1 MRVIT
6 PDIES
11 STSTLST
18 AADEFG
24 RIEARGIDYIP
35 PGERHGNPRG
45 LFFVWAS
52 ANVNFLYV
60 VLGGLLI
67 LFGLSLWQALAVIV
81 IGNLFWAAIGLLAIT
96 GPVSGSPSGV
106 INRSM
111 FGVVGNRLNM
121 ALLNWPIFI
130 AYEAVN
136 LALGALAGF
145 ALADQL
151 GFAANPPVKIAIVA
165 VTAAITVTISVF
177 GHATIVRMSGLFT
190 VALTIVM
197 VMLGVCVLNH
207 ADWGYVPPVEIAPA
221 GWAVVATMT
230 AGVTV
235 IAAAPLS
242 WGISADYARY
252 LPADTSRLQVATW
265 TALGG
270 FVPAVLL
277 GAVGVLAGTVI
288 DMTDP
293 QTALAEIL
301 PSWAYSAFLLFVVLG
316 CMTNNILTMYS
327 SGLCLQAI
335 GVPLRRA
342 VTVLIDGLLGVSL
355 ALYALFVTNF
365 TDALSTTLELT
376 VVLLGPAIAVYSA
389 DILLRRNRYDG
400 AELNDVLPAGPFWF
414 SRGWNIAGFSAI
426 GAGAFTAALCV
437 NTTPYQGPISAALDG
452 ADLSALVG
460 PLVAVAVYVAMTRLL
475 YPGHIV
481 RGDVA
486 A

>member
-1 MRVIT
+1 M
-6 PDIES
+6 
-11 STSTLST
+11 STTEILPPTSG

-35 PGERHGNPRG
+35 PDERHGDPRG
-45 LFFVWAS
+45 LFLVWAS

-67 LFGLSLWQALAVIV
+67 LFGLSVWQALAVV
-81 IGNLFWAAIGLLAIT
+81 VVGNLFWAAIGFLATT

-121 ALLNWPIFI
+121 ALFNWPLFI

-145 ALADQL
+145 ALANQL
-151 GFAANPPVKIAIVA
+151 GVATNGPVQILIVA
-165 VTAAITVTISVF
+165 VTAAITVTISVY
-177 GHATIVRMSGLFT
+177 GHATIVRMSGVFT
-190 VALTIVM
+190 AVLAVVM
-197 VMLGVCVLNH
+197 VVLGTYVLIH
-207 ADWGYVPPVEIAPA
+207 ADWSYVPPVDFAPT
-221 GWAVVATMT
+221 GWAVWATMS

-252 LPADTSRLQVATW
+252 LPADTSRLRVAAW

-277 GAVGVLAGTVI
+277 GASGVLAGTVI

-301 PSWAYSAFLLFVVLG
+301 PPWIYPVFLLFVVLG

-335 GVPLRRA
+335 GIPLRRA
-342 VTVLIDGLLGVSL
+342 VTVLIDGLLGVAL

-376 VVLLGPAIAVYSA
+376 VALLGPAIAIYVT
-389 DILLRRNRYDG
+389 DIILRRNRYDG
-400 AELNDVLPAGPFWF
+400 MQLNDMSTDSPYWF
-414 SRGWNIAGFSAI
+414 TRGWNIAGFSAI
-426 GAGAFTAALCV
+426 GAGTFAAAMCV
-437 NTTPYQGPISAALDG
+437 NTTPYQGPVSVALDG

-460 PLVAVAVYVAMTRLL
+460 PLVAVTVYVVLTKLL
-475 YPGHIV
+475 YTGHIV
-481 RGDVA
+481 RSDA

>member
-1 MRVIT
+1 VDST
-6 PDIES
+6 P
-11 STSTLST
+11 ST
-18 AADEFG
+18 ALPETGPAPSDEFG

-35 PGERHGNPRG
+35 PDERHGEPRG
-45 LFFVWAS
+45 LFLVWAS

-67 LFGLSLWQALAVIV
+67 VFGLSMWQALAVVV
-81 IGNLFWAAIGLLAIT
+81 IGNLFWVAIGLLAVT

-111 FGVVGNRLNM
+111 FGVVGNRLYQ

-151 GFAANPPVKIAIVA
+151 GFSADRPIQIAIVA
-165 VTAAITVTISVF
+165 ITAAITVTVSVY
-177 GHATIVRMSGLFT
+177 GHATIARMSGVFT
-190 VALTIVM
+190 GALTVVM
-197 VMLGVCVLNH
+197 VILGVCVLTKT
-207 ADWGYVPPVEIAPA
+207 DWDYVPPIDVAPT
-221 GWAVVATMT
+221 GWAVLATMT

-235 IAAAPLS
+235 IASAPLS

-252 LPADTSRLQVATW
+252 LPADTSRLRVAGW

-277 GAVGVLAGTVI
+277 GSVGVLAGTVI
-288 DMTDP
+288 DMTEA
-293 QTALAEIL
+293 QTALAQIL

-335 GVPLRRA
+335 GIPLRRA
-342 VTVLIDGLLGVSL
+342 VTVLIDGLLGVAL
-355 ALYALFVTNF
+355 ALYALFVANF

-376 VVLLGPAIAVYSA
+376 VALLGPTIAIYAT
-389 DILLRRNRYDG
+389 DIVLRRNRYD
-400 AELNDVLPAGPFWF
+400 AMELNDLTPDGPFWF
-414 SRGWNIAGFSAI
+414 TRGWNIAGFSAI
-426 GAGAFTAALCV
+426 GLGTLAAALCV

-452 ADLSALVG
+452 ADLSTFVG
-460 PLVAVAVYVAMTRLL
+460 PLVAVAVYVAVTRWL
-475 YPGHIV
+475 YPGHVV
-481 RGDVA
+481 RGDVTA
-486 A
+486 